1 MSKTQIPVDVTK
13 NSFTDEGEGVVTFN
27 PALVITD
34 STVQRNGTKYDI
46 DSLDLSKYAG
56 QLTAD
61 HEDKLRNIIG
71 RVEGLKKENG
81 KVTVDRIVYAI
92 NSNTYARIAY
102 NLLTQGFSGAFSIE
116 TIGGSPDPTD
126 GMYYSHEMVG
136 LSQVVVPNNYSAT
149 VNQIVKNSIDE
160 AQKAGLEV
168 DKEVE
173 ELVTEKGE
181 DMTEEEV
188 KNTEV
193 ETTEVQEDVKEEVE
207 TEKVENAEQEEVE
220 TEVEAVD
227 NEVSD
232 KVVEDLTEAVKE
244 LIALEKKKLEGDTK
258 EADKGLE
265 EIAKENSAEA
275 ETEKEEIEMT
285 KDELRKEMNAVLEG
299 FVKNFYAKNA
309 QEPAV
314 EGEAKAGEEVA
325 KTTNQFADMDWKERY
340 QTHVNSMWEALKGG
354 NLRAFD
360 RVQQINEVNLNA
372 LKEAGIA
379 RNSMTIA
386 SMGNFVM
393 PPEMYNKIVGS
404 QSDYSKLLEA
414 TEWRETDSLE
424 FAWIRRKGSINMKN
438 VALCDDGSDGNLKPK
453 SEYTAEHKVEK
464 MEEVAAVTPVCTA
477 ATRFFAIDL
486 LEDVAKQYR
495 QDYDRKRAQLVIAKL
510 QQAATEAGAELMYG
524 GKTDADAMTSWL
536 DVIAKISDSGVAGT
550 LIFNART
557 FATLKKHALKAGVSG
572 PLGEI
577 FVSGE
582 VPTIFGTP
590 YIVVP
595 NDLMPSIE
603 STESVKHTLGTGEV
617 TIACAAFYADLSEFT
632 GYTSGGLQ
640 YTMSSEASYTDGNKQ
655 KSAYERNE
663 LVMRGSFY
671 RGGAFHDI
679 ARVAGIKADQSSVLN
694 G

>member
-1 MSKTQIPVDVTK
+1 MSKTQIIANVTK
-13 NSFTDEGEGVVTFN
+13 NSFTDEGEGVVTFS

-81 KVTVDRIVYAI
+81 KVTVDRIVYAV

-116 TIGGSPDPTD
+116 TIGASPDPSD
-126 GMYYSHEMVG
+126 GMYYNHEMVG

-160 AQKAGLEV
+160 AKKAGLEV
-168 DKEVE
+168 DQEVE
-173 ELVTEKGE
+173 DLVTKEGE
-181 DMTEEEV
+181 DMTEEDV

-193 ETTEVQEDVKEEVE
+193 EATEVQEEVKEEE
-207 TEKVENAEQEEVE
+207 TEKVENVEQEEVE

-244 LIALEKKKLEGDTK
+244 LIALEKKKLASEDEK
-258 EADKGLE
+258 PEKGLE
-265 EIAKENSAEA
+265 EIAQENSAEA
-275 ETEKEEIEMT
+275 ETEKEETEMT
-285 KDELRKEMNAVLEG
+285 KDELRKEMNAILEG
-299 FVKNFYAKNA
+299 FAKNFYAQNA
-309 QEPAV
+309 QEPAA
-314 EGEAKAGEEVA
+314 EGEAKAGEEA
-325 KTTNQFADMDWKERY
+325 TKTTNQFAEMDWQDRY
-340 QTHVNSMWEALKGG
+340 QVQVNSMWEALKNG

-360 RVQQINEVNLNA
+360 RVQEINEINLNA

-379 RNSMTIA
+379 RNSMTIT

-393 PPEMYNKIVGS
+393 PPEMYEKIVGS
-404 QSDYSKLLEA
+404 QSDYSGLLEA
-414 TEWRETDSLE
+414 TEWRETNSLE
-424 FAWIRRKGSINMKN
+424 FAWIKRKGSIDMKN
-438 VALCDDGSDGNLKPK
+438 VALCDDGANGNLKPK

-477 ATRFFAIDL
+477 ATRFFALDL

-524 GKTDADAMTSWL
+524 GKTDTDAMTSWL

-603 STESVKHTLGTGEV
+603 STESVKHKLGTGEV

-640 YTMSSEASYTDGNKQ
+640 YTMSSEASYTDGTTQ

>member
-1 MSKTQIPVDVTK
+1 MSKTQIIANVTK
-13 NSFTDEGEGVVTFN
+13 NSFTDEGEGVVTFS

-81 KVTVDRIVYAI
+81 KVTVDRIVYAV

-116 TIGGSPDPTD
+116 TIGASPDPSD
-126 GMYYSHEMVG
+126 GMYYNHEMVG

-160 AQKAGLEV
+160 AKKAGLEV
-168 DKEVE
+168 DQEVE
-173 ELVTEKGE
+173 DLVTKEGE
-181 DMTEEEV
+181 DMTEEDV

-193 ETTEVQEDVKEEVE
+193 EATEVQEDVKEEE

-244 LIALEKKKLEGDTK
+244 LIALEKKKLASEDEK
-258 EADKGLE
+258 PEKGLE
-265 EIAKENSAEA
+265 EIAQENSAEA
-275 ETEKEEIEMT
+275 ETEKEETEMT
-285 KDELRKEMNAVLEG
+285 KDELRKEMNAILEG
-299 FVKNFYAKNA
+299 FAKNFYAQNA
-309 QEPAV
+309 QEPAA
-314 EGEAKAGEEVA
+314 EGEVKAGEEAA
-325 KTTNQFADMDWKERY
+325 KTTNQFAEMDWQDRY
-340 QTHVNSMWEALKGG
+340 QVQVNSMWEALKNG

-360 RVQQINEVNLNA
+360 RVQEINEINLNA

-393 PPEMYNKIVGS
+393 PPEMYEKIVGS
-404 QSDYSKLLEA
+404 QSDYSALLEA
-414 TEWRETDSLE
+414 TEWRETNSLE
-424 FAWIRRKGSINMKN
+424 FAWIKRKGSIDMKN
-438 VALCDDGSDGNLKPK
+438 VALCDDGANGNLKPK

-477 ATRFFAIDL
+477 ATRFFALDL

-524 GKTDADAMTSWL
+524 GKTDTDAMTSWL

-603 STESVKHTLGTGEV
+603 STESVKHKLGTGEV

-640 YTMSSEASYTDGNKQ
+640 YTMSSEASYTDGTTQ

>member
-13 NSFTDEGEGVVTFN
+13 NSFKDEGEGVVTFN

-61 HEDKLRNIIG
+61 HEDKLQNVIG

-81 KVTVDRIVYAI
+81 KVTIDRIVYAI

-116 TIGGSPDPTD
+116 TLGGSPDPND
-126 GMYYSHEMVG
+126 GMYYKHEMVG

-160 AQKAGLEV
+160 AQKAGLEINQ
-168 DKEVE
+168 EVE

-181 DMTEEEV
+181 EMTEDEV

-193 ETTEVQEDVKEEVE
+193 EATEVQEDVKEEVD
-207 TEKVENAEQEEVE
+207 TEKVENTEQEEVE
-220 TEVEAVD
+220 TKVENVE

-244 LIALEKKKLEGDTK
+244 LIALEKKKLEGDT
-258 EADKGLE
+258 EDPVKGLE
-265 EIAKENSAEA
+265 EIAEENSAE
-275 ETEKEEIEMT
+275 TKKEEIEMT
-285 KDELRKEMNAVLEG
+285 RDELRQEMNAVLEG
-299 FVKNFYAKNA
+299 FVKNMATQNA
-309 QEPAV
+309 QEPTIQ
-314 EGEAKAGEEVA
+314 GEAKAGEETDKTINSIA
-325 KTTNQFADMDWKERY
+325 KMDWRERY
-340 QTHVNSMWEALKGG
+340 QIQVNSIWEALNSS
-354 NLRAFD
+354 NLRAYD
-360 RVQQINEVNLNA
+360 RLREINEFNLNE
-372 LKEAGIA
+372 LKDAGIA
-379 RNSMTIA
+379 RNSMTIT

-393 PPEMYNKIVGS
+393 PPEMYKKIVGS
-404 QSDYSKLLEA
+404 QSDYSSLLEA
-414 TEWRETDSLE
+414 TEWRETQSLE
-424 FAWIRRKGSINMKN
+424 FAWIRRKGAIDMKN
-438 VALCDDGSDGNLKPK
+438 VVMCDDGNDGNLKPK

-464 MEEVAAVTPVCTA
+464 LEEVAAVTPVCTA
-477 ATRFFAIDL
+477 ATRFFAVDL

-510 QQAATEAGAELMYG
+510 QQATTEANSSIMYS
-524 GKTDADAMTSWL
+524 GKTDTDAMISWL
-536 DVIAKISDSGVAGT
+536 DVIAKISDSGVQGT

-557 FATLKKHALKAGVSG
+557 FAKLKSHALKAGING
-572 PLGEI
+572 PLGDI
-577 FVSGE
+577 FVTGE

-590 YIVVP
+590 YIIVP

-603 STESVKHTLGTGEV
+603 STEDVKHTLATGQVKIE
-617 TIACAAFYADLSEFT
+617 CAAFYADLSEFV

-640 YTMSSEASYTDGNKQ
+640 YTMSNQASYTDGNKQ

-663 LVMRGSFY
+663 LVLRGSFY

-679 ARVAGIKADQSSVLN
+679 ARVAGIKADQSTVLN

>member
-1 MSKTQIPVDVTK
+1 MIKTQIPVDVTK
-13 NSFTDEGEGVVTFN
+13 NSFKDEGEGVVTFN

-46 DSLDLSKYAG
+46 ESLDLSKYAG

-81 KVTVDRIVYAI
+81 KVTIDRIVYAI
-92 NSNTYARIAY
+92 NSTAYARIAY
-102 NLLTQGFSGAFSIE
+102 NLLVQGFSGAFSIE
-116 TIGGSPDPTD
+116 SLGGSPDPND
-126 GMYYSHEMVG
+126 GMYYKHEMVG

-149 VNQIVKNSIDE
+149 VNQIVKNSITE
-160 AQKAGLEV
+160 AQEAGLEI
-168 DKEVE
+168 DQEVE

-193 ETTEVQEDVKEEVE
+193 EATEVQEEVKEVEE
-207 TEKVENAEQEEVE
+207 TEKVENVEQEEAE
-220 TEVEAVD
+220 TEVEAVE

-244 LIALEKKKLEGDTK
+244 LIALEKKKLEGETK
-258 EADKGLE
+258 ETEKGLE

-299 FVKNFYAKNA
+299 FVKSFYAQNA

-314 EGEAKAGEEVA
+314 EGEAKAGEEVE
-325 KTTNQFADMDWKERY
+325 KTTNQFADMDWKDRY
-340 QTHVNSMWEALKGG
+340 QVQINSAWEALKGS
-354 NLRAFD
+354 NIRAFE
-360 RVQQINEVNLNA
+360 RVNQINEVNLNK

-379 RNSMTIA
+379 RNSMTIS

-393 PPEMYNKIVGS
+393 PPEMYKKIVGK
-404 QSDYSKLLEA
+404 QTDYSGILNA
-414 TEWRETDSLE
+414 TEWREIDSLE
-424 FAWIRRKGSINMKN
+424 YAWIQRKGSIDMKS
-438 VALCDDGSDGNLKPK
+438 VVMCDDGNDGNVLPK
-453 SEYTAEHKVEK
+453 SEYTAEQKKES
-464 MEEVAAVTPVCTA
+464 MEHVGAVTPVCNAT
-477 ATRFFAIDL
+477 TRFFAVDL
-486 LEDVAKQYR
+486 LEDVAQQYR

-510 QQAATEAGAELMYG
+510 QKAATEANAELLYT
-524 GKTDADAMTSWL
+524 GKTDADAMVSWL
-536 DVIAKISDSGVAGT
+536 DVIAKVSDSGMNGT
-550 LIFNART
+550 LVFNART
-557 FATLKKHALKAGVSG
+557 FATLKRHALKAGVNG
-572 PLGEI
+572 PLGDI
-577 FVSGE
+577 FVTGE

-595 NDLMPSIE
+595 NDLMPSIQSKE
-603 STESVKHTLGTGEV
+603 DVKHSVGGAQVAIT
-617 TIACAAFYADLSEFT
+617 CAAFYADLTEFV
-632 GYTSGGLQ
+632 GYTSGGLN
-640 YTMSSEASYTDGNKQ
+640 YSMSSEASYTDGAKQ
-655 KSAYERNE
+655 KSAYERDE
-663 LVMRGSFY
+663 LVLRGSFY
-671 RGGAFHDI
+671 RGGAFKDI
-679 ARVAGIKADQSSVLN
+679 SRIAGIKADQSSVLN